1 QLASSGKREALKEL
15 LASRLASCGWRDDVK
30 QRCREYVTKKGRE
43 TVTTDDIVRAV
54 RPEGRATVPDS
65 VKAELL
71 AEIKKF
77 ILSI

>member
-1 QLASSGKREALKEL
+1 MGPAAARTIDGNLKV
-15 LASRLASCGWRDDVK
+15 RDVE
-30 QRCREYVTKKGRE
+30 EYVARKGRE
-43 TVTTDDIVRAV
+43 AVTTEDIVRAV
-54 RPEGRATVPDS
+54 RPQGRATVPDS